1 MRQTDEGLSAWIR
14 LSLVPGLDSGKFRAL
29 LSAFGLPSAILQTPT
44 VQLERVVTPAM
55 VEAIAKPGWEARVEQ
70 TLKWSELDGHSIVT
84 LADHG
89 YPQQLLEIPDPPPLL
104 YVIGNTDFLNRP
116 SIAMVGSRSS
126 TPQGR
131 QNAGQFARALSNS
144 GLTIVSGLAL
154 GIDAAAHEGGLQGTA
169 STLAVMGT
177 GPDTIY
183 PRSNRALAERI
194 TKQGALIT
202 EYPIGTPAL
211 PANFPR
217 RNRLISGLS
226 KGVLVVEAALASGSL
241 ITARMALEQG
251 REVFAMP
258 GSIHSP
264 VSRGC
269 HALIKQGAKL
279 VETAEDVLVELGL
292 QFQPESMTPQHQMSD
307 KMNSLLRYMGYDPFD
322 IGTLCTRCGLTA
334 DAVSAMLLQLELEG
348 RVGSLPGGL
357 YQRLK

>member
-29 LSAFGLPSAILQTPT
+29 LSAFGLPSAILRIPT
-44 VQLERVVTPAM
+44 ARLERVVTPAM

-70 TLKWSELDGHSIVT
+70 ALKWSELDGHSIVT
-84 LADHG
+84 LADDA

-104 YVIGNTDFLNRP
+104 YVIGNTNFLSRP
-116 SIAMVGSRSS
+116 SIAIVGSRNS
-126 TPQGR
+126 TPQGK
-131 QNAGQFARALSNS
+131 QNAGQFARALSDS

-226 KGVLVVEAALASGSL
+226 EGVLVVEAALASGSL